1 MRKRD
6 KDLVEQYAHTHGIAF
21 QALKDLYEL
30 CMKLQ
35 NSAWVDGVND
45 VWPGDEEE

>member
-6 KDLVEQYAHTHGIAF
+6 KELIEEFVSVNQIPH
-21 QALKDLYEL
+21 LLSDLYDL
-30 CMKLQ
+30 AMKLQ
-35 NSAWVDGVND
+35 SSAWVDGVND